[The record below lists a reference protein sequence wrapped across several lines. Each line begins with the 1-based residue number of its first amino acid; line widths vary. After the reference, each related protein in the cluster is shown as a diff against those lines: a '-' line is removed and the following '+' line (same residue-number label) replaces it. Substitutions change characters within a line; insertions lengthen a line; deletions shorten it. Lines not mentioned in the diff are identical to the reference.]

1 MAAFSGF
8 SEASVKHPTTLTNF
22 LAASERV
29 NPGKGDFCS
38 LMGAIQTSCKI
49 ISRAVHRAGVDDLQG
64 ATEEVN
70 VQGEIVKRL
79 DILSNETLIHAL
91 SNSGQ
96 LCLGASEETEDVIRP
111 AAHLS
116 GEFVVTFDPLDGSSN
131 IDAGVNV
138 GTIFGVY
145 RRKSDSGAD
154 GKTPGELSDVLQPAK
169 NLVAAG
175 YAMYGASTI
184 LVLAT
189 KATGVNGFT
198 LDTGI
203 GEFIMTHPNM
213 TIPQRGR
220 VYSCNEGNAEYWDEP
235 TRQYV
240 AKCKEASDG
249 RKPYSL
255 RYIGTMVGDVHRTLC
270 YGGIFLYP
278 ADKATREGKLRYLY
292 ECGPMGFIV
301 EQAGGRATTG
311 KVDILEI
318 VPTGLHMRAPIFLG
332 SRLDVNDIDAAF
344 AEYTPTSN

>member
-1 MAAFSGF
+1 M
-8 SEASVKHPTTLTNF
+8 
-22 LAASERV
+22 
-29 NPGKGDFCS
+29 
-38 LMGAIQTSCKI
+38 
-49 ISRAVHRAGVDDLQG
+49 
-64 ATEEVN
+64 N

-249 RKPYSL
+249 RKTYSL

-278 ADKATREGKLRYLY
+278 ADKATRCAPPLP
-292 ECGPMGFIV
+292 GPELFCARDRV
-301 EQAGGRATTG
+301 AAALARCCWPRASG
-311 KVDILEI
+311 
-318 VPTGLHMRAPIFLG
+318 
-332 SRLDVNDIDAAF
+332 
-344 AEYTPTSN
+344 